1 MLVMFEF
8 MMPPFKNY
16 PVFLKIIL
24 MFSMLMFNMG
34 IVSYLAMMPLS
45 SLFGIE
51 EPEKIAQGLVAS
63 DAEAYAFLFVQG
75 LSALGGFALT
85 ALMFSVLQT
94 GLVLEPLGFKRYPTF
109 KMIALTF
116 VSIIAAQFFIE
127 WLVSINQ
134 QIPLSGSLATLR
146 EYQKKAAELT
156 EKLLDH
162 TSFARFIAS
171 AIVIAVIPALAE
183 ELFFRGLLL
192 GTMLRSRMNP
202 YIAMAISGFM
212 FSVIHFQFDNVIAIG
227 VLGAF
232 LGFLY
237 YISGSLWLPII
248 AHFINNFMTVL
259 FKYLHHT
266 GVISQDIVEMNTP
279 WWLTVIG
286 ISIFAAMTYLLYVIK
301 QPTNFEEP
309 IEDELETEE

>member
-1 MLVMFEF
+1 VLWWFCPHCVD
-8 MMPPFKNY
+8 
-16 PVFLKIIL
+16 VF
-24 MFSMLMFNMG
+24 G
-34 IVSYLAMMPLS
+34 
-45 SLFGIE
+45 
-51 EPEKIAQGLVAS
+51 VANRVGVR
-63 DAEAYAFLFVQG
+63 A
-75 LSALGGFALT
+75 T
-85 ALMFSVLQT
+85 W
-94 GLVLEPLGFKRYPTF
+94 FKRYPTF
-109 KMIALTF
+109 KMVALTI

-162 TSFARFIAS
+162 TSFVRFIAS

-202 YIAMAISGFM
+202 YVAMAISGFM

-279 WWLTVIG
+279 WWLDCDWHQHFCRDDL
-286 ISIFAAMTYLLYVIK
+286 FACMSLSNL
-301 QPTNFEEP
+301 P
-309 IEDELETEE
+309 ILKNR

>member
-1 MLVMFEF
+1 MFEF
-8 MMPPFKNY
+8 TMPPFKNY
-16 PVFLKIIL
+16 PLFLKIIL
-24 MFSMLMFNMG
+24 MFSMFMFNMG
-34 IVSYLAMMPLS
+34 IVSYLAMMPLTA
-45 SLFGIE
+45 LFGIDD
-51 EPEKIAQGLVAS
+51 PEKIAQGVVATDS
-63 DAEAYAFLFVQG
+63 EAYAFLFIQG
-75 LSALGGFALT
+75 FSALGGFALT

-94 GLVLEPLGFKRYPTF
+94 GLVLAPLGFKRSPSL
-109 KMIALTF
+109 KMVVLTI

-127 WLVSINQ
+127 WLVSLNQ
-134 QIPLSGSLATLR
+134 QIPLSGAWASLR

-156 EKLLDH
+156 ENLLNH
-162 TSFARFIAS
+162 TSFVRFLAS
-171 AIVIAVIPALAE
+171 AVVIAVIPALAE

-192 GTMLRSRMNP
+192 GTMLRSKMNP
-202 YIAMAISGFM
+202 YLAMAISGIL

-237 YISGSLWLPII
+237 YVSGSLWLPII

-266 GVISQDIVEMNTP
+266 GAIGQDIVEMNTP

-286 ISIFAAMTYLLYVIK
+286 ISVFASMVYWLHRIQ
-301 QPTNFEEP
+301 QPTSYEEP
-309 IEDELETEE
+309 VEELETEE